1 MHDSNLLLPAHDLHN
16 VFEGYVLCIQFIRGI
31 STFASQKTAQFT
43 YHSGPCPVVTWEDP
57 IPPISFLP
65 SFLSLWTQ
73 RPQAISSSSSAR
85 KWFDCCRSR
94 TDGTTKSFRRRR
106 RQEERWSPV
115 SEQEKCYAS
124 TSTPGWLRTRKPQA

>member
-16 VFEGYVLCIQFIRGI
+16 VFEGYVLCIQFIQGI

-65 SFLSLWTQ
+65 SFLPFPLDT
-73 RPQAISSSSSAR
+73 AAAGNIFFFFGA
-85 KWFDCCRSR
+85 
-94 TDGTTKSFRRRR
+94 
-106 RQEERWSPV
+106 EMV
-115 SEQEKCYAS
+115 
-124 TSTPGWLRTRKPQA
+124 